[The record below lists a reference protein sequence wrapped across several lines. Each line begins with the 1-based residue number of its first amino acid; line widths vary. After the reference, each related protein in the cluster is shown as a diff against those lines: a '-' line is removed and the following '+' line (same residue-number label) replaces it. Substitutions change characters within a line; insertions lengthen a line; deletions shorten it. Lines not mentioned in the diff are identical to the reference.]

1 MKKNG
6 ITLKLFTITV
16 LFLFMFISAVI
27 FIQSLFFEKFYVT
40 QKTKELKANVEKFK
54 ANYTNYNSSGIFNAM
69 SDFED
74 KNNAKIAILENN
86 GTIKLIQQPLV
97 KEKQS
102 RSSEIMMLAINN
114 WISSLEN
121 YFDVLSTKKT
131 IVYTLK
137 HPSLYTDNLVL
148 VSPVIVDGE
157 IQDIVFVLSTLQPVG
172 EATSVTRK
180 YYIYVYIAAVILIAV
195 LSLIY
200 SKMISKPLI
209 SLNSTASKISELD
222 FSAKCQVTSNDEIGS
237 LGRTLNFLSEKLG
250 TTLNELKTANE
261 KLKGDIEKEKHLE
274 KMRKEFVASVSH
286 ELKTPISLIEGYA
299 EGLKDGI
306 PKGDDITYY
315 LDVIID
321 ESKNM
326 NSLVCDMLDLSQ
338 LESGNFKLN
347 MSKFKILEFINSIY
361 KKYLNNIND
370 RYFKLNIESS
380 LKNIIVQGDSYRIE
394 EVINNLISNA
404 IRHTPHN
411 KTIVIAISMQENK
424 VLIQIE
430 NEGSYIENEDLDR
443 IWDKFYKV
451 DKSGNKQ
458 LGGTGLGL
466 SIVKNILLL
475 HKSNFGVLNTDVGVC
490 FYFTLDI
497 IQN

>member
-1 MKKNG
+1 MKQNG
-6 ITLKLFTITV
+6 ITLKLFTVTV
-16 LFLFMFISAVI
+16 IFLFMFISAVI

-40 QKTKELKANVEKFK
+40 QKTKELKSNVEKFK
-54 ANYTNYNSSGIFNAM
+54 STYTNYTSNSIFNAM

-74 KNNAKIAILENN
+74 RNNAKIAILENS
-86 GTIKLIQQPLV
+86 GTLKLIQQPLV
-97 KEKQS
+97 KERQS
-102 RSSEIMMLAINN
+102 RSSETMMLAINN

-131 IVYTLK
+131 IVYTLN

-172 EATSVTRK
+172 EATSITRK
-180 YYIYVYIAAVILIAV
+180 YYVYVYIAAVVLIAI

-209 SLNSTASKISELD
+209 SLNATASRISELD
-222 FSAKCQVTSNDEIGS
+222 FSAKCLVNSNDEIGN
-237 LGRTLNFLSEKLG
+237 LGKTLNFLSEKLG

-261 KLKGDIEKEKHLE
+261 NLKGDIEKEKQLE
-274 KMRKEFVASVSH
+274 KMRKEFIASVSH

-299 EGLKDGI
+299 EGLKDGV
-306 PKGDDITYY
+306 PKGDDVDYY

-326 NSLVCDMLDLSQ
+326 NSLVCDMMDLSQ
-338 LESGNFKLN
+338 LESGNFKLK
-347 MSKFKILEFINSIY
+347 MSKFNIFEFVNSIY
-361 KKYLNNIND
+361 KKHLNSIND
-370 RYFKLNIESS
+370 KHLKLTMPPS
-380 LKNIIVQGDSYRIE
+380 LKDIMVYGDSYRIE
-394 EVINNLISNA
+394 EVISNLISNA
-404 IRHTPHN
+404 MRHTPIN
-411 KTIVIAISMQENK
+411 KTISITLKILEHKILLEV
-424 VLIQIE
+424 E
-430 NEGSYIENEDLDR
+430 NEGSFIEMKDLDR
-443 IWDKFYKV
+443 IWDKFYKA
-451 DKSGNKQ
+451 DKSGNKH

-475 HKSNFGVLNTDVGVC
+475 HESDFGVSNTDVGVC
-490 FYFTLDI
+490 FYFTLDMLTD
-497 IQN
+497 

>member
-1 MKKNG
+1 MKKSG
-6 ITLKLFTITV
+6 ITLKLFTVTV
-16 LFLFMFISAVI
+16 AFLFMFISAVI
-27 FIQSLFFEKFYVT
+27 LIQFLFFQKFYVT
-40 QKTKELKANVEKFK
+40 QKIKELKSNVEKFK
-54 ANYTNYNSSGIFNAM
+54 SNYSTYNSNSIFNSM

-86 GTIKLIQQPLV
+86 GTVKLIKQPMV
-97 KEKQS
+97 NEHQS
-102 RSSEIMMLAINN
+102 RSSETMIVAINN
-114 WISSLEN
+114 WISSPEN

-148 VSPVIVDGE
+148 VSPVIVNGQ

-180 YYIYVYIAAVILIAV
+180 YYVYVYISAVILIAI

-209 SLNSTASKISELD
+209 SLNSTATRISQLD

-250 TTLNELKTANE
+250 ITLNELKTANE
-261 KLKGDIEKEKHLE
+261 QLKGDIEKEKKLE
-274 KMRKEFVASVSH
+274 KMTKEFIASVSH

-306 PKGDDITYY
+306 PKGDDIGYY

-326 NSLVCDMLDLSQ
+326 NSLVCDMMDLSQ

-347 MSKFKILEFINSIY
+347 MSEFNVFELINSIY
-361 KKYLNNIND
+361 KKYQTSAID
-370 RYFKLNIESS
+370 RHFTLNISATM
-380 LKNIIVQGDSYRIE
+380 KNIIVYGDPYRIE
-394 EVINNLISNA
+394 EVMNNLISNA
-404 IRHTPHN
+404 IRHTPISKDITIIL
-411 KTIVIAISMQENK
+411 KTEDGK
-424 VLIQIE
+424 VSVKVQ
-430 NEGSYIENEDLDR
+430 NEGSFIYSEDLNR

-451 DKSGNKQ
+451 DKSGNKHF
-458 LGGTGLGL
+458 GGTGLGL
-466 SIVKNILLL
+466 SIVKNILFL
-475 HKSNFGVLNTDVGVC
+475 HKSDFGVSNTDTGVC

-497 IQN
+497 ITT

>member
-1 MKKNG
+1 MKRNG

-16 LFLFMFISAVI
+16 VFLFMFISAVI
-27 FIQSLFFEKFYVT
+27 LIQSLFFEKFYVT
-40 QKTKELKANVEKFK
+40 QKTKELKSNVEEFK
-54 ANYTNYNSSGIFNAM
+54 LNYTNYNSKGVFNAM

-86 GTIKLIQQPLV
+86 GTLKLIQQPLV
-97 KEKQS
+97 KERQS
-102 RSSEIMMLAINN
+102 RSSETMMLAINN

-148 VSPVIVDGE
+148 VSPVIVNGE

-172 EATSVTRK
+172 EATSVTRE
-180 YYIYVYIAAVILIAV
+180 YYIYVYIAAVFLIAI

-209 SLNSTASKISELD
+209 SLNATASKISELD
-222 FSAKCQVTSNDEIGS
+222 FSTKYQVKSNDEIGS
-237 LGRTLNFLSEKLG
+237 LGKTLNFLSEKLG
-250 TTLNELKTANE
+250 ITLNELKTANE
-261 KLKGDIEKEKHLE
+261 KLKEDIEKEKQLE
-274 KMRKEFVASVSH
+274 IMRKEFIASVSH
-286 ELKTPISLIEGYA
+286 ELKTPISIIEGYA
-299 EGLKDGI
+299 EGLKDGV
-306 PKGDDITYY
+306 PKGEEVSYY

-347 MSKFKILEFINSIY
+347 ISEFNIFEFINSIY
-361 KKYLNNIND
+361 KKYLNSLYD
-370 RYFKLNIESS
+370 KYLMLNIHPDIKS
-380 LKNIIVQGDSYRIE
+380 IIVSGDPYRIE
-394 EVINNLISNA
+394 EVINNLLSNA
-404 IRHTPHN
+404 IRHTPLN
-411 KTIVIAISMQENK
+411 KTISITLKVQENK
-424 VLIQIE
+424 ILIEIE
-430 NEGSYIENEDLDR
+430 NEGSFIKDEDLHR

-451 DKSGNKQ
+451 DKSGNKH
-458 LGGTGLGL
+458 LCGTGLGL
-466 SIVKNILLL
+466 SIVKNILFL
-475 HKSNFGVLNTDVGVC
+475 HKSNFGVSNTNTGVC
-490 FYFTLDI
+490 FYFTLEI
-497 IQN
+497 IKS

>member
-16 LFLFMFISAVI
+16 VFLFIFISVVI

-40 QKTKELKANVEKFK
+40 QKTKELKSNVEKFK
-54 ANYTNYNSSGIFNAM
+54 SNYTNNNSKNIFNAM

-74 KNNAKIAILENN
+74 KNNAKIAILESN
-86 GTIKLIQQPLV
+86 GTLKLIQQPIV

-102 RSSEIMMLAINN
+102 RNSEMMMLAINN
-114 WISSLEN
+114 WISSPEN

-137 HPSLYTDNLVL
+137 HPSLYVDNLVL
-148 VSPVIVDGE
+148 VSPVVADGE
-157 IQDIVFVLSTLQPVG
+157 IRDIVFVLSTLQPVG
-172 EATSVTRK
+172 EAASVTRK
-180 YYIYVYIAAVILIAV
+180 YYVYVYISAVILIAI

-209 SLNSTASKISELD
+209 SLNFTASKISELD
-222 FSAKCQVTSNDEIGS
+222 FSAKCQVNSNDEIGS
-237 LGRTLNFLSEKLG
+237 LGKTLNFLSEKLG
-250 TTLNELKTANE
+250 ITLNELKTANE
-261 KLKGDIEKEKHLE
+261 KLKRDIKKEKQLE
-274 KMRKEFVASVSH
+274 KMRKEFIASVSH

-299 EGLKDGI
+299 EGLRDGI
-306 PKGDDITYY
+306 PKGDDIAYY

-326 NSLVCDMLDLSQ
+326 NSLVSDMLDLSQ
-338 LESGNFKLN
+338 LESGNFKLS
-347 MSKFKILEFINSIY
+347 MSKFNVFDFINSIY
-361 KKYLNNIND
+361 KKHLNSIND
-370 RYFKLNIESS
+370 RLLKLNISS
-380 LKNIIVQGDSYRIE
+380 TMKNIVVYGDAYRIE

-404 IRHTPHN
+404 IRHTPFN
-411 KTIVIAISMQENK
+411 KTISITLTSQEDK
-424 VLIQIE
+424 LLIQIE
-430 NEGSYIENEDLDR
+430 NEGSFIENEDLNR

-458 LGGTGLGL
+458 FGGTGLGL
-466 SIVKNILLL
+466 SIVQNILFL
-475 HKSNFGVLNTDVGVC
+475 HKSDFGVLNTNKGVC
-490 FYFTLDI
+490 FYFSLDI
-497 IQN
+497 ITM

>member
-40 QKTKELKANVEKFK
+40 QKTKELKSNVENFK
-54 ANYTNYNSSGIFNAM
+54 SNYTNYNSSSIFNAM

-86 GTIKLIQQPLV
+86 GTLKLIQQPIV

-114 WISSLEN
+114 WISSPEN

-137 HPSLYTDNLVL
+137 NPSLYTDNLVL
-148 VSPVIVDGE
+148 VSPVMVDGE

-180 YYIYVYIAAVILIAV
+180 YYVYVYIAAVILIAI

-222 FSAKCQVTSNDEIGS
+222 FSAKCQVNSNDEIGS
-237 LGRTLNFLSEKLG
+237 LGKTLNFLSEKLG
-250 TTLNELKTANE
+250 LTLNELKTANE
-261 KLKGDIEKEKHLE
+261 KLKIDIEKEKQLE
-274 KMRKEFVASVSH
+274 KMRKEFIASVSH

-306 PKGDDITYY
+306 PQGEDVAYY

-338 LESGNFKLN
+338 LESGNFNLN
-347 MSKFKILEFINSIY
+347 MSAFNVFEFINSIY
-361 KKYLNNIND
+361 KKHLKSINNKQI
-370 RYFKLNIESS
+370 KLNILSTMQ
-380 LKNIIVQGDSYRIE
+380 NIMVYGDPYRIE

-404 IRHTPHN
+404 IRHTPIG
-411 KTIVIAISMQENK
+411 KSIVISLKVQENRM
-424 VLIQIE
+424 LIEIA
-430 NEGSYIENEDLDR
+430 NEGSFIENEDINR

-451 DKSGNKQ
+451 DKSGNKH

-466 SIVKNILLL
+466 AIVKNILFL
-475 HKSNFGVLNTDVGVC
+475 HKSNFGVLNTNTGVC

-497 IQN
+497 ITD

>member
-1 MKKNG
+1 
-6 ITLKLFTITV
+6 
-16 LFLFMFISAVI
+16 MFISAVI
-27 FIQSLFFEKFYVT
+27 FIQSLFFEKFYIT
-40 QKTKELKANVEKFK
+40 QKTKELKTNVEKFK
-54 ANYTNYNSSGIFNAM
+54 SNYTAYNSNSVFNAM

-86 GTIKLIQQPLV
+86 GTLKLIQQPLI

-102 RSSEIMMLAINN
+102 RSSEMMMIAINN

-148 VSPVIVDGE
+148 VSPVMVDEE
-157 IQDIVFVLSTLQPVG
+157 IRDIVFVLSTLQPVG
-172 EATSVTRK
+172 EAASITKK
-180 YYIYVYIAAVILIAV
+180 YYVYVYIAAVILIAI

-200 SKMISKPLI
+200 SRMISKPLI
-209 SLNSTASKISELD
+209 SLNSTAAKISELD

-237 LGRTLNFLSEKLG
+237 LGKTLNFLSEKLDI
-250 TTLNELKTANE
+250 TLSELKTANK
-261 KLKGDIEKEKHLE
+261 KLKGDIEKEKQLE
-274 KMRKEFVASVSH
+274 KMRKEFIASVSH

-306 PKGDDITYY
+306 PKGDDVAYY

-326 NSLVCDMLDLSQ
+326 NALVCDMLDLSQ

-347 MSKFKILEFINSIY
+347 MSEFNIFDFINSIY

-370 RYFKLNIESS
+370 RHLKLNISS
-380 LKNIIVQGDSYRIE
+380 TMKNIVVYGDPYRIE

-404 IRHTPHN
+404 IRHTPLN
-411 KTIVIAISMQENK
+411 KTISITLKMQENNM
-424 VLIQIE
+424 LLQIE
-430 NEGSYIENEDLDR
+430 NEGSFIENEDLDR
-443 IWDKFYKV
+443 IWDKFYKI
-451 DKSGNKQ
+451 DKSGNKH

-466 SIVKNILLL
+466 SIVKNILFL
-475 HKSNFGVLNTDVGVC
+475 HKSNFGVLNTDMGVC
-490 FYFTLDI
+490 FYFTLAI
-497 IQN
+497 IEN

>member
-1 MKKNG
+1 MKNNG

-16 LFLFMFISAVI
+16 VFLFMFISAVI

-40 QKTKELKANVEKFK
+40 QKTKQLKSNVEKFK
-54 ANYTNYNSSGIFNAM
+54 SNYHNYTSNNIFNAM

-86 GTIKLIQQPLV
+86 GTLKLIEQPIV

-102 RSSEIMMLAINN
+102 RNSETMMLAINN

-131 IVYTLK
+131 IVYTLN

-148 VSPVIVDGE
+148 VSPVLVNGE

-180 YYIYVYIAAVILIAV
+180 YYIYVYIAAAILIAI

-209 SLNSTASKISELD
+209 SLNFTASKIAELD
-222 FSAKCQVTSNDEIGS
+222 FSAKCPVNSNDEIGN
-237 LGRTLNFLSEKLG
+237 LGKTLNFLSEKLG
-250 TTLNELKTANE
+250 ITLNELKTANE
-261 KLKGDIEKEKHLE
+261 NLKGDIEKEKQLE
-274 KMRKEFVASVSH
+274 KMRKEFIASVSH

-306 PKGDDITYY
+306 PKGEDIAYY

-347 MSKFKILEFINSIY
+347 ILRFNILEFINSIY

-370 RYFKLNIESS
+370 KHLKLNISS
-380 LKNIIVQGDSYRIE
+380 DIRSPMVYGDPYRIE
-394 EVINNLISNA
+394 QVINNLISNA
-404 IRHTPHN
+404 IRYTPPN
-411 KTIVIAISMQENK
+411 NTITITLKVQEDSM
-424 VLIQIE
+424 LIQIE
-430 NEGSYIENEDLDR
+430 NEGSFIENEDLDR

-451 DKSGNKQ
+451 DKSGNKN

-466 SIVKNILLL
+466 SIVKNILYL
-475 HKSNFGVLNTDVGVC
+475 HKSKFGVLNTNTGVC
-490 FYFTLDI
+490 FYFTLDLVS
-497 IQN
+497 N

>member
-1 MKKNG
+1 MKNRG

-16 LFLFMFISAVI
+16 LFLFIFISAVI
-27 FIQSLFFEKFYVT
+27 FIQSIFFEKFYVT
-40 QKTKELKANVEKFK
+40 QKTKQLKSNVEKFK
-54 ANYTNYNSSGIFNAM
+54 SNYNNYTSNNIYNAM

-74 KNNAKIAILENN
+74 KNNAKIAILESN
-86 GTIKLIQQPLV
+86 GTLKLIQQPV
-97 KEKQS
+97 IKEKQS
-102 RSSEIMMLAINN
+102 RDSETMMLAINN

-131 IVYTLK
+131 IVYTFK

-148 VSPVIVDGE
+148 VSPVLVNGE
-157 IQDIVFVLSTLQPVG
+157 IKDIVFVLSTLQPVG
-172 EATSVTRK
+172 EAASVTRK
-180 YYIYVYIAAVILIAV
+180 YYIYVYIAAVILIAI

-209 SLNSTASKISELD
+209 SLNSTASKIAELD
-222 FSAKCQVTSNDEIGS
+222 FSAKCPVNSNDEIGS
-237 LGRTLNFLSEKLG
+237 LGKTLNFLSEKLG
-250 TTLNELKTANE
+250 ITLNELKSANE
-261 KLKGDIEKEKHLE
+261 NLKGDIEKEKQLE
-274 KMRKEFVASVSH
+274 KMRKEFIASVSH

-306 PKGDDITYY
+306 PKGEDVAYY

-347 MSKFKILEFINSIY
+347 ILRFNITQFINSIY
-361 KKYLNNIND
+361 KKYLNSIND
-370 RYFKLNIESS
+370 KHFKLNISPS
-380 LKNIIVQGDSYRIE
+380 MSNIIVYGDPYRIE
-394 EVINNLISNA
+394 QVINNLISNA
-404 IRHTPHN
+404 IRYTPHN
-411 KTIVIAISMQENK
+411 KAITITLKTQGNNM
-424 VLIQIE
+424 LIKIE
-430 NEGSYIENEDLDR
+430 NEGSYIKDEDLDR

-451 DKSGNKQ
+451 DKSGNKR

-475 HKSNFGVLNTDVGVC
+475 HESNFGVLSTDTGIC
-490 FYFTLDI
+490 FYFTLEI
-497 IQN
+497 IAN

>member
-102 RSSEIMMLAINN
+102 RSSETMMLAINN

-209 SLNSTASKISELD
+209 SLNSAASKISELD

-261 KLKGDIEKEKHLE
+261 KLKEDIEKEKHLE

-347 MSKFKILEFINSIY
+347 MSKFNILKFINSIY

-475 HKSNFGVLNTDVGVC
+475 HKSNFGVLNTDIGVC

>member
-16 LFLFMFISAVI
+16 VFLFMFISAVI

-102 RSSEIMMLAINN
+102 RSSETMMLAINN

-209 SLNSTASKISELD
+209 SLNSAASKISELD

-261 KLKGDIEKEKHLE
+261 KLKEDIEKEKHLE

-347 MSKFKILEFINSIY
+347 MSKFNILEFINSIY

-411 KTIVIAISMQENK
+411 KTIVIEISMQENK
-424 VLIQIE
+424 VLIQL
-430 NEGSYIENEDLDR
+430 Y
-443 IWDKFYKV
+443 
-451 DKSGNKQ
+451 
-458 LGGTGLGL
+458 
-466 SIVKNILLL
+466 SILKE
-475 HKSNFGVLNTDVGVC
+475 
-490 FYFTLDI
+490 
-497 IQN
+497 

>member
-1 MKKNG
+1 MKNNG

-16 LFLFMFISAVI
+16 VFLFMFISAVI

-40 QKTKELKANVEKFK
+40 QKTKELKSNVEKFK
-54 ANYTNYNSSGIFNAM
+54 ANYSNYSSNNIFNAM

-86 GTIKLIQQPLV
+86 GTLKLIQQPIV

-102 RSSEIMMLAINN
+102 RDSETMMLAINN

-148 VSPVIVDGE
+148 VSPLVVNGE

-180 YYIYVYIAAVILIAV
+180 YYIYVYIAAVVLIAI

-209 SLNSTASKISELD
+209 SLNSTASRIAELD
-222 FSAKCQVTSNDEIGS
+222 FSAKCPVNSNDEIGS
-237 LGRTLNFLSEKLG
+237 LGKTLNFLSEKLG
-250 TTLNELKTANE
+250 ITLNELKTANE
-261 KLKGDIEKEKHLE
+261 NLKGDIEKEKQLE
-274 KMRKEFVASVSH
+274 KMRKEFIASVSH

-306 PKGDDITYY
+306 PKGDDISYY

-338 LESGNFKLN
+338 LESGNFKL
-347 MSKFKILEFINSIY
+347 KILKFNIFELVNSIY
-361 KKYLNNIND
+361 KKYSNSIND
-370 RYFKLNIESS
+370 KYLKLDISADMS
-380 LKNIIVQGDSYRIE
+380 NIIVSGDPYRIE
-394 EVINNLISNA
+394 QVINNLVSNA
-404 IRHTPHN
+404 IRYTPIN
-411 KTIVIAISMQENK
+411 KTITITLKIQEDSMI
-424 VLIQIE
+424 VQID
-430 NEGSYIENEDLDR
+430 NEGSSIENDDLDR

-451 DKSGNKQ
+451 DKSGNKH

-466 SIVKNILLL
+466 SIVKNILFL
-475 HKSNFGVLNTDVGVC
+475 HKSNFGVLNTNSGVC
-490 FYFTLDI
+490 FYFTLNI
-497 IQN
+497 IKN

>member
-1 MKKNG
+1 MKRNG

-16 LFLFMFISAVI
+16 VFLFMFISAVI

-40 QKTKELKANVEKFK
+40 QKTKELKSNVEKFK
-54 ANYTNYNSSGIFNAM
+54 SNYSNYNSNSIFNAM

-86 GTIKLIQQPLV
+86 GTLKLIQQPIV

-102 RSSEIMMLAINN
+102 RSSETMMLAINN
-114 WISSLEN
+114 WVSSLEN

-148 VSPVIVDGE
+148 VSPVVVDGK

-180 YYIYVYIAAVILIAV
+180 YYVYVYIAAVVLIAI

-237 LGRTLNFLSEKLG
+237 LGKTLNFLSEKLG
-250 TTLNELKTANE
+250 ITLNELKSANE
-261 KLKGDIEKEKHLE
+261 KLKGDIEKEKQLE
-274 KMRKEFVASVSH
+274 KMRKEFIASVSH

-306 PKGDDITYY
+306 PKGDDIDYY

-347 MSKFKILEFINSIY
+347 MAEFNIFEFINSIY
-361 KKYLNNIND
+361 KKHLNSIND
-370 RYFKLNIESS
+370 KHIKLNMPST
-380 LKNIIVQGDSYRIE
+380 LKNILVYGDPYRIE

-404 IRHTPHN
+404 LRHTPPN
-411 KTIVIAISMQENK
+411 KTISITLKTQEDK
-424 VLIQIE
+424 ILTQIE
-430 NEGSYIENEDLDR
+430 NEGSFIENQDIDR
-443 IWDKFYKV
+443 IWDKFYKA
-451 DKSGNKQ
+451 DKSGNKH

-466 SIVKNILLL
+466 SIVKNILFL
-475 HKSNFGVLNTDVGVC
+475 HKSDFGVLNTNIGVC

-497 IQN
+497 IKD

>member
-1 MKKNG
+1 VKRNG
-6 ITLKLFTITV
+6 ITLKLFTVTV

-27 FIQSLFFEKFYVT
+27 FIQSIFFEKFYVT
-40 QKTKELKANVEKFK
+40 QKTKELKYNVEKFK
-54 ANYTNYNSSGIFNAM
+54 SNYTNYNSSNIFNAM

-74 KNNAKIAILENN
+74 RNNAKIAILENS
-86 GTIKLIQQPLV
+86 GTLKLIQQPLV

-102 RSSEIMMLAINN
+102 RSSETMMLAINN

-148 VSPVIVDGE
+148 VSPVIVYGE

-180 YYIYVYIAAVILIAV
+180 YYVYVYIAAVVLIGI

-209 SLNSTASKISELD
+209 SLNSTASRISELD
-222 FSAKCQVTSNDEIGS
+222 FSAKCQITSNDEIGS
-237 LGRTLNFLSEKLG
+237 LGKTLNFLSEKLG
-250 TTLNELKTANE
+250 LTLNELKTANE
-261 KLKGDIEKEKHLE
+261 KLKSDIEKEKQLE
-274 KMRKEFVASVSH
+274 KMRKEFIASVSH

-306 PKGDDITYY
+306 PKGDDIGYY

-326 NSLVCDMLDLSQ
+326 NSLVCDMMDLSQ

-347 MSKFKILEFINSIY
+347 MSQFNIFEFISSIY
-361 KKYLNNIND
+361 KKHLNSIND
-370 RYFKLNIESS
+370 KHLKLDIPATLRNVVV
-380 LKNIIVQGDSYRIE
+380 NGDPYRLE
-394 EVINNLISNA
+394 EVVNNLISNA
-404 IRHTPHN
+404 IRHTPIN
-411 KTIVIAISMQENK
+411 KTISITLNEQADRM
-424 VLIQIE
+424 LIQVE
-430 NEGSYIENEDLDR
+430 NEGSFIEKEDLDR

-451 DKSGNKQ
+451 DKSGNKH

-466 SIVKNILLL
+466 SIVKNILFL
-475 HKSNFGVLNTDVGVC
+475 HKSNFGVLNTNLGVC

-497 IQN
+497 ISK

>member
-1 MKKNG
+1 
-6 ITLKLFTITV
+6 
-16 LFLFMFISAVI
+16 MFISAVI

-102 RSSEIMMLAINN
+102 RSSETMMLAINN

-209 SLNSTASKISELD
+209 SLNSAASKISELD

-261 KLKGDIEKEKHLE
+261 KLKEDIEKEKHLE

-347 MSKFKILEFINSIY
+347 MSKFNILKFINSIY

-475 HKSNFGVLNTDVGVC
+475 HKSNFGVLNTDIGVC

>member
-16 LFLFMFISAVI
+16 VFLFMFISALI
-27 FIQSLFFEKFYVT
+27 LIQSLFFEKFYVT
-40 QKTKELKANVEKFK
+40 QKTKELKSNVEKFK
-54 ANYTNYNSSGIFNAM
+54 SNYASSNSNSIFDAM

-86 GTIKLIQQPLV
+86 GTLKLIQQPIV

-131 IVYTLK
+131 IVYTLN

-148 VSPVIVDGE
+148 VSPVVVDGE

-180 YYIYVYIAAVILIAV
+180 YYVYVYIAAVVLIAI

-222 FSAKCQVTSNDEIGS
+222 FSAKCEINSNDEIGS
-237 LGRTLNFLSEKLG
+237 LAKTLNFLSEKLG
-250 TTLNELKTANE
+250 MTLTELKAANE
-261 KLKGDIEKEKHLE
+261 KLKGDIEIEKQLE
-274 KMRKEFVASVSH
+274 KLRKEFIASVSH
-286 ELKTPISLIEGYA
+286 ELKTPISIIEGYA

-306 PKGDDITYY
+306 PQGDDITYY

-347 MSKFKILEFINSIY
+347 LSKFNIFEFINSIY
-361 KKYLNNIND
+361 KKHLNSVND
-370 RYFKLNIESS
+370 KHLKLNISS
-380 LKNIIVQGDSYRIE
+380 TTKNILVYGDPYRIE
-394 EVINNLISNA
+394 EVINNLVSNA
-404 IRHTPHN
+404 LRHTPLN
-411 KTIVIAISMQENK
+411 KTIVITLMAKEDKML
-424 VLIQIE
+424 VQIE
-430 NEGSYIENEDLDR
+430 NEGSFIEDEDLDR
-443 IWDKFYKV
+443 IWDKFYKA
-451 DKSGNKQ
+451 DKSGNKH

-475 HKSNFGVLNTDVGVC
+475 HKSDFGVLNTNIGVC

-497 IQN
+497 ITG

>member
-1 MKKNG
+1 MKKHG

-16 LFLFMFISAVI
+16 VFLFMFISAVI
-27 FIQSLFFEKFYVT
+27 LIQSLFFEKFYVT
-40 QKTKELKANVEKFK
+40 QKTKELKTNVEKFK
-54 ANYTNYNSSGIFNAM
+54 ANYNNYTPNNIFNAM

-86 GTIKLIQQPLV
+86 GTLKLIQQPLV

-102 RSSEIMMLAINN
+102 RDSETMMLAINN

-131 IVYTLK
+131 IVYTFK

-148 VSPVIVDGE
+148 VSPVLANGE
-157 IQDIVFVLSTLQPVG
+157 IKDIVFVLSTLQPVG
-172 EATSVTRK
+172 EAASITRK
-180 YYIYVYIAAVILIAV
+180 YYIYVYIAAVILIAI

-209 SLNSTASKISELD
+209 SLNSTASKIAELD
-222 FSAKCQVTSNDEIGS
+222 FSAKCPVNSNDEIGS
-237 LGRTLNFLSEKLG
+237 LGKTLNFLSEKLG
-250 TTLNELKTANE
+250 ITLNELKTANE
-261 KLKGDIEKEKHLE
+261 NLKGDIEKEKQLE
-274 KMRKEFVASVSH
+274 KMRKEFIASVSH
-286 ELKTPISLIEGYA
+286 ELKSPISVISGFA

-347 MSKFKILEFINSIY
+347 MLGFNITQFINSIY
-361 KKYLNNIND
+361 KKFQNSIND
-370 RYFKLNIESS
+370 KHLKLNISDDMS
-380 LKNIIVQGDSYRIE
+380 NVVVYGDPYRIE
-394 EVINNLISNA
+394 QVINNLISNA
-404 IRHTPHN
+404 IRYTPHN
-411 KTIVIAISMQENK
+411 KTITIALKAQENSI
-424 VLIQIE
+424 LIQIE
-430 NEGSYIENEDLDR
+430 NEGSFIEKVDLDR

-451 DKSGNKQ
+451 DKSGNKH

-466 SIVKNILLL
+466 SIVKNILYL
-475 HKSNFGVLNTDVGVC
+475 HKSNFGVLNTDAGVC
-490 FYFTLDI
+490 FYFTLAI
-497 IQN
+497 IEP

>member
-1 MKKNG
+1 MKNNG

-16 LFLFMFISAVI
+16 VFLFMFISAVI

-40 QKTKELKANVEKFK
+40 QKTKELKSNVEKFK
-54 ANYTNYNSSGIFNAM
+54 SNYNNYYSNNIFNAM

-86 GTIKLIQQPLV
+86 GTLKLIQQPIV

-102 RSSEIMMLAINN
+102 RDSETMMLAINN

-121 YFDVLSTKKT
+121 YFDVLNTKKT

-148 VSPVIVDGE
+148 VSPVLVDGE
-157 IQDIVFVLSTLQPVG
+157 VQDIVFVLSTLQPVG

-180 YYIYVYIAAVILIAV
+180 YYIYVYIAAVVLIAI

-209 SLNSTASKISELD
+209 SLNSTASRIAELD
-222 FSAKCQVTSNDEIGS
+222 FSAKCPVNSNDEIGS
-237 LGRTLNFLSEKLG
+237 LGKTLNFLSEKLG
-250 TTLNELKTANE
+250 ITLNELKTANE
-261 KLKGDIEKEKHLE
+261 NLKGDIEKEKQLE
-274 KMRKEFVASVSH
+274 RMRKEFIASVSH

-306 PKGDDITYY
+306 PKGDDISYY

-338 LESGNFKLN
+338 LESGNFKL
-347 MSKFKILEFINSIY
+347 KILKFNIFELINSIY
-361 KKYLNNIND
+361 KKYSNSIND
-370 RYFKLNIESS
+370 KHLRLDISADLSNILVS
-380 LKNIIVQGDSYRIE
+380 GDPSRIE
-394 EVINNLISNA
+394 QVINNLVSNA
-404 IRHTPHN
+404 IRYTPIN
-411 KTIVIAISMQENK
+411 KTITITLKIQGDSMM
-424 VLIQIE
+424 VQID
-430 NEGSYIENEDLDR
+430 NEGSFIENDDLDR

-451 DKSGNKQ
+451 DKSGNKH

-466 SIVKNILLL
+466 SIVKNILFL
-475 HKSNFGVLNTDVGVC
+475 HKSNFGVLNTNSGVC

-497 IQN
+497 TKN

>member
-16 LFLFMFISAVI
+16 VFLFMFISAVI

-40 QKTKELKANVEKFK
+40 QKTKELKSNVEKFK
-54 ANYTNYNSSGIFNAM
+54 SNYNNSNSIFNAM

-86 GTIKLIQQPLV
+86 GTLKLIQQPLV
-97 KEKQS
+97 KDKQS
-102 RSSEIMMLAINN
+102 RSSETMMLAINN

-131 IVYTLK
+131 IVYTFK

-148 VSPVIVDGE
+148 VSPVVVDGE

-172 EATSVTRK
+172 EATSITRK
-180 YYIYVYIAAVILIAV
+180 YYVYVYIAAVILIAI

-222 FSAKCQVTSNDEIGS
+222 FSAKCQVNSNDEIGS
-237 LGRTLNFLSEKLG
+237 LGKTLNFLSEKLG
-250 TTLNELKTANE
+250 ITLNELKTANE
-261 KLKGDIEKEKHLE
+261 NLKGDIEKEKQLE
-274 KMRKEFVASVSH
+274 KMRKEFIASVSH

-306 PKGDDITYY
+306 PKGDDIAYY

-347 MSKFKILEFINSIY
+347 MSKFNIFEFINSIY
-361 KKYLNNIND
+361 KKYLNSIND
-370 RYFKLNIESS
+370 RHLKLNISS
-380 LKNIIVQGDSYRIE
+380 TMKNIAVYGDPYRIE

-404 IRHTPHN
+404 IRHTPPN
-411 KTIVIAISMQENK
+411 KTIAITLKAQEDRML
-424 VLIQIE
+424 VEIE
-430 NEGSYIENEDLDR
+430 NEGSFIENEDLDR

-451 DKSGNKQ
+451 DKSGNKH

-466 SIVKNILLL
+466 SIVKNILIL
-475 HKSNFGVLNTDVGVC
+475 HKSDFGVLNTNIGVC

-497 IQN
+497 ITK